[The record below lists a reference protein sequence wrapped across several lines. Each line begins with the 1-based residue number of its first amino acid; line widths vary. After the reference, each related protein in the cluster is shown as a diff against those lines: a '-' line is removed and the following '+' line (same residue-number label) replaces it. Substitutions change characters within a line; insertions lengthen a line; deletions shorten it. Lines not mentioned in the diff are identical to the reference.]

1 MAAQSPHIGADYD
14 LPRAD
19 LAFRDGVP
27 FAASFDD
34 GYYNADD
41 GLAESR
47 HVFIGGNGLPA
58 RMRES
63 HHLTIAETG
72 FGTGLNLLAVMAEL
86 NGHAGLHPDLRVD
99 YVSFEGFPLTAEE
112 LAQAHA
118 PFTAVATEAAALR
131 AALPPR
137 WPGYHL
143 VQLCGGRLT
152 LHLHYGEIGTLL
164 PSLDF
169 MADCWFLDGFAPA
182 RNPSM
187 WTTDNMSHVG
197 RLTRPGGTF
206 ASFTAAGDVRRSLEA
221 AGFSVERVPGYGR
234 KRQMIRGRQ
243 NGDLDSQPAP
253 PARVAV
259 IGGGI
264 AGAATAAGLRRRGA
278 EVVLLEAGA
287 SIGEGASGNRMA
299 LQSPRLT
306 VDHNAMS
313 RLSAACLSL
322 AARLSDVSGATMA
335 KGVLG
340 LDAPDRMAARHEVF
354 RGQTWPVDLLRA
366 ADSKDVPSSFD
377 EASGAIVYPFGRAIR
392 PEILL
397 SYLLDDT
404 QVIAGFEVA
413 SIAAGQD
420 ALTVAAK
427 DGRQQKADAVV
438 LASGADLG
446 PTMELTGDVLPLEQS
461 YGQVSHVPAAATS
474 SNHDLATGV
483 SFGGYLTPALDGFY
497 DLGATFT
504 KQQQDVRSGHDHN
517 LGLLPEA
524 WQALIASLPSDKMGS
539 RVRRRASLPDRRPVA
554 GKLAGKIWVIGGLGA
569 RGFTLAP
576 LLGEMIAA
584 EMLGHAAPLD
594 RAQRSGI
601 LPDRYKGR

>member
-1 MAAQSPHIGADYD
+1 MAAQSPHLGADYD

-27 FAASFDD
+27 FAAAFDD

-72 FGTGLNLLAVMAEL
+72 FGTGLNLLAVMAEMDR
-86 NGHAGLHPDLRVD
+86 HPHLRLD
-99 YVSFEGFPLTAEE
+99 YISFEGFPLTAEE
-112 LAQAHA
+112 MKQAHA

-131 AALPPR
+131 EALPPR

-152 LHLHYGEIGTLL
+152 LHLHYGEIGALL

-169 MADCWFLDGFAPA
+169 RADCWFLDGFAPA

-187 WTTDNMSHVG
+187 WTAENMSHVG
-197 RLTRPGGTF
+197 RLTRPGGSL

-221 AGFSVERVPGYGR
+221 AGFAVERVPGYGR
-234 KRQMIRGRQ
+234 KRQMICGRR
-243 NGDLDSQPAP
+243 NGDRDDQPAP
-253 PARVAV
+253 PACVAV

-278 EVVLLEAGA
+278 EVVLLEAGVG
-287 SIGEGASGNRMA
+287 IGEGASGNRMA

-313 RLSAACLSL
+313 HLSAACLSL
-322 AARLSDVSGATMA
+322 AARLSDLSGATMA
-335 KGVLG
+335 KGVLA

-354 RGQTWPVDLLRA
+354 RGQNWPVDLLRA
-366 ADSKDVPSSFD
+366 ACPKDVPPSVSD
-377 EASGAIVYPFGRAIR
+377 TSGAVVYPFGRAIR
-392 PEILL
+392 PDILL
-397 SYLLDDT
+397 SFLLGDT
-404 QVIAGFEVA
+404 QVVSGFDVA
-413 SIAAGQD
+413 SIVIGENTATIG
-420 ALTVAAK
+420 AK

-446 PTMELTGDVLPLEQS
+446 LMMALTGDALPLEQS

-474 SNHDLATGV
+474 FSHDLSTGV
-483 SFGGYLTPALDGFY
+483 SFGGYLTPVLDGFH

-504 KQQQDVRSGHDHN
+504 KQQQDVLTGHDHN
-517 LGLLPEA
+517 LGLLPES
-524 WQALIASLPSDKMGS
+524 WQALIAGPPSEKMGS
-539 RVRRRASLPDRRPVA
+539 RIRRRASLPDRRPVA
-554 GKLAGKIWVIGGLGA
+554 GRVADNIWIVGGLGA

-576 LLGEMIAA
+576 LLGEMLAA
-584 EMLGHAAPLD
+584 EMLGHAAPMD
-594 RAQRSGI
+594 RAQRAGI